1 MIRSLSSLNV
11 SMKEKEISCKQEIG
25 TTQINERVVT
35 PNYMDFEH
43 LYIAMVKCKRNVM
56 WKESVSRYYLNG
68 IEETLK
74 LTDDVANGSYRPRD
88 QFIFTIT
95 SPKKREILAVSFRDR
110 CYQRPINDDLLYP
123 AMSAR
128 YIYQNMA
135 CQTGKGTDKARK
147 LLRQHLVKWRFK
159 KGYIL
164 QIDIHNYYGSMNH
177 SIVNELYKESLE
189 YSDFDRVY
197 GVLNQQYSGITG
209 YRPGSQMI
217 QITGTVYLDE
227 LDHYIVNDLGID
239 DYVRYQDDFLLF
251 HESKEHLMNCLD
263 IIKSKLSA
271 IGLTVNPKKTRIFEI
286 GKPFEYLG
294 FTWRITPSKK
304 VLATAIG
311 KNIKNKKQKYKR
323 MLRKVKKGD
332 LTKEYVDECFSG
344 FLANLDKGNC
354 YNLKHRLI
362 KWYEVTWYEICKN

>member
-11 SMKEKEISCKQEIG
+11 SMQEKEISCKQEIG
-25 TTQINERVVT
+25 ITQINERVVT

-74 LTDDVANGSYRPRD
+74 LTDDVSDGSYRPRD
-88 QFIFTIT
+88 PFIFTIT
-95 SPKKREILAVSFRDR
+95 SPKNREILAVSFRDR

-135 CQTGKGTDKARK
+135 CQTGKGTDKARY

-177 SIVNELYKESLE
+177 GIVNELYKEALE
-189 YSDFDRVY
+189 YSDFERVY

-227 LDHYIVNDLGID
+227 LDHYIVNNLGID

-354 YNLKHRLI
+354 YNLKQRLI
-362 KWYEVTWYEICKN
+362 KWYEVTWDEICKN

>member
-74 LTDDVANGSYRPRD
+74 LTDDVADGSYRPRAP
-88 QFIFTIT
+88 FIFTIT

-135 CQTGKGTDKARK
+135 CQTGKGTDKARD

-354 YNLKHRLI
+354 YNLKQRLI
-362 KWYEVTWYEICKN
+362 KWYEVTWDEICKN

>member
-1 MIRSLSSLNV
+1 MIRRLSSLNV
-11 SMKEKEISCKQEIG
+11 SMQEKEISCKQEIG

-74 LTDDVANGSYRPRD
+74 LTDDVADGSYRPRAP
-88 QFIFTIT
+88 FIFTIT

-164 QIDIHNYYGSMNH
+164 QIDIHNYYGSMIH
-177 SIVNELYKESLE
+177 GVVNELYKESLE

-209 YRPGSQMI
+209 YRPG
-217 QITGTVYLDE
+217 
-227 LDHYIVNDLGID
+227 
-239 DYVRYQDDFLLF
+239 
-251 HESKEHLMNCLD
+251 
-263 IIKSKLSA
+263 
-271 IGLTVNPKKTRIFEI
+271 
-286 GKPFEYLG
+286 
-294 FTWRITPSKK
+294 
-304 VLATAIG
+304 
-311 KNIKNKKQKYKR
+311 
-323 MLRKVKKGD
+323 
-332 LTKEYVDECFSG
+332 
-344 FLANLDKGNC
+344 
-354 YNLKHRLI
+354 
-362 KWYEVTWYEICKN
+362 

>member
-11 SMKEKEISCKQEIG
+11 SMQEKEISCKQEIG

-74 LTDDVANGSYRPRD
+74 LTDDVADGSYRPRD
-88 QFIFTIT
+88 PFIFTIT

-251 HESKEHLMNCLD
+251 HESKEHLKNCLD

-354 YNLKHRLI
+354 YNLKQRLI
-362 KWYEVTWYEICKN
+362 KWYEVTWDEICKN

>member
-1 MIRSLSSLNV
+1 MIRSLSSLNI
-11 SMKEKEISCKQEIG
+11 SMEEKEISCKQEIG

-43 LYIAMVKCKRNVM
+43 LYNAMVKCKRNVM

-74 LTDDVANGSYRPRD
+74 LTDEVANGSYRPRD
-88 QFIFTIT
+88 PFTFTIT

-123 AMSAR
+123 TMSAR

-135 CQTGKGTDKARK
+135 CQTGKGTDKARD

-323 MLRKVKKGD
+323 MLRKAKKGE
-332 LTKEYVDECFSG
+332 LTKEYVDECFRG

-354 YNLKHRLI
+354 YNLKQRLI
-362 KWYEVTWYEICKN
+362 KWYEVTWDEICKN

>member
-11 SMKEKEISCKQEIG
+11 SMQEKEISCKQEIG
-25 TTQINERVVT
+25 ITQINERVVT

-74 LTDDVANGSYRPRD
+74 LTDDVADGSYRPRD
-88 QFIFTIT
+88 PFTFTIT
-95 SPKKREILAVSFRDR
+95 SPKKREILAISFRDR

-135 CQTGKGTDKARK
+135 CQTGKGTDKARD

-177 SIVNELYKESLE
+177 GIVNELYKESLE
-189 YSDFDRVY
+189 YSDFERVY

-332 LTKEYVDECFSG
+332 LTKEYVDECFRG

-354 YNLKHRLI
+354 YNLKQRLI
-362 KWYEVTWYEICKN
+362 KWYEVTWDEICKN

>member
-11 SMKEKEISCKQEIG
+11 SMQEKEISCKQEIG

-56 WKESVSRYYLNG
+56 WKESVSRYYMNG

-74 LTDDVANGSYRPRD
+74 LTDDVADGSYRPRD
-88 QFIFTIT
+88 PFIFTIT
-95 SPKKREILAVSFRDR
+95 SPKRREILAVSFRDR

-128 YIYQNMA
+128 YLYQNMA

-177 SIVNELYKESLE
+177 GIVNELYKEALE
-189 YSDFDRVY
+189 YSDFERVH

-354 YNLKHRLI
+354 YNLKQRLI
-362 KWYEVTWYEICKN
+362 KWYEVTWDEIQKD

>member
-11 SMKEKEISCKQEIG
+11 SMQEKEISCKQEIG

-74 LTDDVANGSYRPRD
+74 LTDDVANWSYRPRD
-88 QFIFTIT
+88 PFIFTIT
-95 SPKKREILAVSFRDR
+95 SPKKREILAISFRDR

-217 QITGTVYLDE
+217 QITGTIYLDE

-251 HESKEHLMNCLD
+251 HESKEHLKNCLD

-354 YNLKHRLI
+354 YNLKQRLI
-362 KWYEVTWYEICKN
+362 KWYEVTWDEICKN

>member
-1 MIRSLSSLNV
+1 MQ
-11 SMKEKEISCKQEIG
+11 EKEISCKQEIG
-25 TTQINERVVT
+25 ITQINERVVT

-74 LTDDVANGSYRPRD
+74 LTDDVSDGSYRPRD
-88 QFIFTIT
+88 PFIFTIT
-95 SPKKREILAVSFRDR
+95 SPKKREILAISFRDR

-123 AMSAR
+123 SISAR

-135 CQTGKGTDKARK
+135 CQTGKGTDKARE
-147 LLRQHLVKWRFK
+147 LLRQHLVKWRFR

-177 SIVNELYKESLE
+177 GIVNELYKEALE
-189 YSDFDRVY
+189 YSDFERVY

-227 LDHYIVNDLGID
+227 LDHYIVNNLGID

-354 YNLKHRLI
+354 YNLKQRLI
-362 KWYEVTWYEICKN
+362 KWYEVTWNEISEG